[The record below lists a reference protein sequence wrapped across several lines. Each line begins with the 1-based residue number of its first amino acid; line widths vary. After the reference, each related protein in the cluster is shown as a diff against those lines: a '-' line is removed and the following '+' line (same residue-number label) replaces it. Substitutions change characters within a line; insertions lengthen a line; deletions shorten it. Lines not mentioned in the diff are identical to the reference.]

1 MVNKALLEHQQI
13 HRNRP
18 VGTDILFGSR
28 KKRFPQH
35 GTRFEYQKKFK
46 GSKSGKGIKTQRN
59 QFIPLNPLN
68 DFMRVGQPT
77 DQLYAN
83 MFLANTRAI
92 QDGRMLVGNTSVAPR
107 TMKEFGTSTTLE
119 TQEEGTQSQERLY
132 TEGDV
137 RGYETQAFLAAMGVR
152 SEGQV
157 KKIGR
162 RQFHTEMA
170 RGMRS
175 GMGMET
181 RGQPTLTPELTSL
194 YSASFL
200 RPTPERVEFTEI

>member
-18 VGTDILFGSR
+18 VGTDILFGAR

-46 GSKSGKGIKTQRN
+46 GSKSGKGTKTQRN

-92 QDGRMLVGNTSVAPR
+92 QDGRMLVGNASVAPR

-119 TQEEGTQSQERLY
+119 TTSQGTSPELIHEDIEEARHSAFMSGLTRRKLHTQ
-132 TEGDV
+132 
-137 RGYETQAFLAAMGVR
+137 
-152 SEGQV
+152 
-157 KKIGR
+157 
-162 RQFHTEMA
+162 MA

-200 RPTPERVEFTEI
+200 RPTPERIEFTEI